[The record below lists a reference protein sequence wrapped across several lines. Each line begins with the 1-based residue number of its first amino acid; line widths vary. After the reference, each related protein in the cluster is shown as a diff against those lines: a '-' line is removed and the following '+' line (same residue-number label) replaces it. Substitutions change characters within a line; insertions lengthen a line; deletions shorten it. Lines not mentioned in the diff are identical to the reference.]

1 VSDLATL
8 LSTEQNALPDDEDLL
23 TIADITVRTKK
34 DRATIYRW
42 IKRGIFPAGR
52 LTGPNSRA
60 WTRREY
66 RAWLESRAA

>member
-1 VSDLATL
+1 MS
-8 LSTEQNALPDDEDLL
+8 EQHPQLPEDEDLL
-23 TIADITVRTKK
+23 TIADITDRTKK

-66 RAWLESRAA
+66 RNWLESRAA

>member
-1 VSDLATL
+1 MTTE
-8 LSTEQNALPDDEDLL
+8 STSAVPADEDLL
-23 TIADITVRTKK
+23 TITDIIERTKK

-66 RAWLESRAA
+66 RDWLESRAA